1 MKNKTQEYAHHLGKG
16 FSSDCDLDCWQNEAG
31 RYKASVY
38 VGEDYYV
45 SDPYKAQDLALCE
58 VKGWLEGT
66 KVKIESTLKAIDE
79 KLKDCDIKNK

>member
-16 FSSDCDLDCWQNEAG
+16 FSSNCDLDCWQDEGG
-31 RYKASVY
+31 RYKAYVN
-38 VGEDYYV
+38 VGEDYYE

-66 KVKIESTLKAIDE
+66 KVKIESTLKAIDG
-79 KLKDCDIKNK
+79 KLKDYDTAR